1 MNEEIKII
9 EKLRKI
15 EALFEGATTAGEK
28 EAAASALER
37 VKKKFK
43 ELLEVDPPIEY
54 KFSLSDSWSRK
65 LFVALLRRYD
75 IKPFRYYKQ
84 KHTTVMAKVS
94 ASFVNETLWPE
105 FLELNTTLK
114 TYLDEVTNKIISKT
128 IHSNN
133 TEAEVLQQLIEM

>member
-28 EAAASALER
+28 EAAANALER
-37 VKKKFK
+37 VKKKFE
-43 ELLEVDPPIEY
+43 ELIKVDPPIEY
-54 KFSLSDSWSRK
+54 KFALSDSWSRK

-75 IKPFRYYKQ
+75 IKPFRYYRQ

-114 TYLDEVTNKIISKT
+114 TYLDEMTNKIISKT

-133 TEAEVLQQLIEM
+133 TEAEVVQQLIEM

>member
-94 ASFVNETLWPE
+94 VSFVNETLWPE

-133 TEAEVLQQLIEM
+133 TEAEVVQQLIEM